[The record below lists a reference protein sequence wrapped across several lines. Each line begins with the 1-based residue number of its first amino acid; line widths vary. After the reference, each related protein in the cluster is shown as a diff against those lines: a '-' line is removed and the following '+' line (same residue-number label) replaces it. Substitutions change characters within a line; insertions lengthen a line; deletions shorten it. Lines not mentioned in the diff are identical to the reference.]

1 MIENILPII
10 KIDKLFC
17 YDPNNK
23 DRYYGVM
30 FDIKLVP
37 EFKETY
43 ENSNDIEELKEKL
56 ISLFVK
62 DSFN

>member
-1 MIENILPII
+1 MIENILPIV

-23 DRYYGVM
+23 NRYYGVVL
-30 FDIKLVP
+30 DIKLVP